1 MDKTRNKI
9 FVGCLALLLVMVAG
23 YALFSQNLTIN
34 GTAKAQGN
42 FDIEIVRAEIT
53 SEKGSAGAT
62 ATISNDGRA
71 LTITIP
77 KLEYP
82 GAYVDVSYDIE
93 NKGTV
98 PAIFKNYS
106 ITGETNVIKSEFRF
120 ENYFYDKG
128 DKQTENIRIYWDKD
142 KNITN
147 EEKATITLK
156 TNFVQTEGKDAACK
170 TLKETANCI
179 ALYEIENDE
188 TLPCAEGI
196 NDDFELIPSTNN
208 YDFDHNGDL
217 TNADSF
223 IIEFY
228 LGKKINCPTN

>member
-23 YALFSQNLTIN
+23 YALFSQNLNIT
-34 GTAKAQGN
+34 GTAKAQGD

-53 SEKGSAGAT
+53 GEKGSAGAT

-98 PAIFKNYS
+98 QAIFKNYS

-128 DKQTENIRIYWDKD
+128 AKQTENIRIYWDKD

-170 TLKETANCI
+170 TLKETGECLI
-179 ALYEIENDE
+179 DYDSTYDDSLK
-188 TLPCAEGI
+188 CAKEMSDYLNGI
-196 NDDFELIPSTNN
+196 PGSNN
-208 YDFDHNGDL
+208 YDFDHDGNITSSDG
-217 TNADSF
+217 TNIFD
-223 IIEFY
+223 Y
-228 LGKKINCPTN
+228 LNKINCPTN

>member
-34 GTAKAQGN
+34 GTAKAQGD

-71 LTITIP
+71 LTITVP

-82 GAYVDVSYDIE
+82 GSYVDVSYDIE

-106 ITGETNVIKSEFRF
+106 ITGETNVIKSSFGF
-120 ENYFYDKG
+120 KNYFYDKG

-156 TNFVQTEGKDAACK
+156 MNFIQIEGKEKACAA
-170 TLKETANCI
+170 LKETASCI
-179 ALYEIENDE
+179 VNYESTYDD

-196 NDDFELIPSTNN
+196 NDDFELIPGANN
-208 YDFDHNGDL
+208 YDFDHDGTING
-217 TNADSF
+217 ADTSN
-223 IIEFY
+223 ITDY
-228 LGKKINCPTN
+228 LYKINCPTN

>member
-1 MDKTRNKI
+1 MNKTRNKI

-23 YALFSQNLTIN
+23 YALFSQNLNIT
-34 GTAKAQGN
+34 GTAKAQGD
-42 FDIEIVRAEIT
+42 FDIEIARAEIT

-71 LTITIP
+71 LTITVP

-82 GAYVDVSYDIE
+82 GSYVDVSYDIE

-106 ITGETNVIKSEFRF
+106 ITGETNVIKSSFGF
-120 ENYFYDKG
+120 KNYFYDKG
-128 DKQTENIRIYWDKD
+128 AKQTENIRIYWDKD

-170 TLKETANCI
+170 TLKETGECLI
-179 ALYEIENDE
+179 DYDSTYDDSLK
-188 TLPCAEGI
+188 CAKEMSDYLNGI
-196 NDDFELIPSTNN
+196 PGSNN
-208 YDFDHNGDL
+208 YDFDHDGNITSSDG
-217 TNADSF
+217 TNIFD
-223 IIEFY
+223 Y
-228 LGKKINCPTN
+228 LNKINCPTN